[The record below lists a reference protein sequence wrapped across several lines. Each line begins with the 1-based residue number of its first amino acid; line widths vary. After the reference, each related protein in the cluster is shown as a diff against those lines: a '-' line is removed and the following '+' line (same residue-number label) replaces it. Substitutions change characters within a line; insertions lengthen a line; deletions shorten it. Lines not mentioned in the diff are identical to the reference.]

1 MRGRGD
7 AISINRPAG
16 ALSLA
21 ALLACA
27 SIAHA
32 EQYLYVAEKASG
44 FSYDKLT
51 KIWDNFNISID
62 VKYLVTES
70 KDSKYAY

>member
-21 ALLACA
+21 ALLAYA

-32 EQYLYVAEKASG
+32 EQYLCVAEKASG